1 MLFGLSPL
9 RYQLYRGA
17 ADMRK
22 GFDGLS
28 GLVRNELG
36 RDPMSGEVFIFIN
49 RRRNLVKLLA
59 WDITGYAMYYKRLE
73 QGTFSL
79 PTHAGG
85 EKSIALAR
93 EDMLLMLEGISLDRV
108 RRKKRYRRFPEVV
121 PETVAAGQ
129 KSTKNVG

>member
-1 MLFGLSPL
+1 MLFGLSPM

-49 RRRNLVKLLA
+49 RRRNLIKLLA

-73 QGTFSL
+73 RGTFSL
-79 PTHAGG
+79 PQYSGD
-85 EKSIALAR
+85 EKSISLAR
-93 EDMLLMLEGISLDRV
+93 EDMLMMLEGITLEGV
-108 RRKKRYRRFPEVV
+108 RKRKRYRHV
-121 PETVAAGQ
+121 PKAVAGTEYPQ
-129 KSTKNVG
+129 K